1 MSSVCWLSSSKID
14 SEAMPMLEGRRE
26 VPPQMPGSVGEI
38 RWGFHQKLRDNSM
51 DLFEIRNKIKIKNE

>member
-1 MSSVCWLSSSKID
+1 
-14 SEAMPMLEGRRE
+14 MLEGRRE